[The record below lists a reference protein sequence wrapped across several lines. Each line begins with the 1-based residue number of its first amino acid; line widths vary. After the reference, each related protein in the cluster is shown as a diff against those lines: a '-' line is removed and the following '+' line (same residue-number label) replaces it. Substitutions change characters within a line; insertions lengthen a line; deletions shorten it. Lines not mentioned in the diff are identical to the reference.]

1 MGIIE
6 MYQTVDKGVLKSRR
20 HEMRIFPRGPKIEFP
35 QFTLLSLPGVLVMES
50 LLYVWMNSY
59 FMKAFRTHDVA
70 MQSGLTEE
78 EIRYTHSLL
87 RNQYRQLGKITFHD
101 IVLGPCA
108 RSARIATTILLANPA
123 VKQQCLHCCVSV
135 WRVKRNYW
143 HLRRNKRPSA
153 DYNKQSLFELE
164 RGSRKYAL
172 ECPIYDSYMTKEL
185 EDRFLFHN
193 RSNFLTCR
201 VEVHARSTC
210 QSHLV
215 LTLFN
220 PPGGS
225 CMTFEV
231 LKLSGMC
238 AELGRFLRLFGA
250 WPPAALALV
259 VILFCKVFTEF
270 ADNSCVVHAMLPEI
284 ARLSVAS
291 EVHPHYLMLAATLAS
306 SLPCH
311 LVTGTPAN
319 AMVSQYV
326 HIPPWRMLSAG
337 VGPMVIASVVPWF
350 TVSIWSKAV
359 WADVSS
365 YPPWARE
372 HII

>member
-1 MGIIE
+1 MLWS
-6 MYQTVDKGVLKSRR
+6 VL
-20 HEMRIFPRGPKIEFP
+20 
-35 QFTLLSLPGVLVMES
+35 FT
-50 LLYVWMNSY
+50 
-59 FMKAFRTHDVA
+59 
-70 MQSGLTEE
+70 
-78 EIRYTHSLL
+78 I
-87 RNQYRQLGKITFHD
+87 
-101 IVLGPCA
+101 
-108 RSARIATTILLANPA
+108 
-123 VKQQCLHCCVSV
+123 
-135 WRVKRNYW
+135 
-143 HLRRNKRPSA
+143 
-153 DYNKQSLFELE
+153 
-164 RGSRKYAL
+164 
-172 ECPIYDSYMTKEL
+172 
-185 EDRFLFHN
+185 
-193 RSNFLTCR
+193 
-201 VEVHARSTC
+201 
-210 QSHLV
+210 
-215 LTLFN
+215 
-220 PPGGS
+220 GGS